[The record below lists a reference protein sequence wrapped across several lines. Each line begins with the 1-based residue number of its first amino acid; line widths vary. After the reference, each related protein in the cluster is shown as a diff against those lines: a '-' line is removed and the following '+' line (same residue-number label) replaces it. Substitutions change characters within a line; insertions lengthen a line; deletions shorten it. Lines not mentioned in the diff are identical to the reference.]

1 MNQDRIYRYC
11 LTNPLGSHALSW
23 DRMVRDHRFS
33 IPYDLRTAFH
43 EIMCIAICF
52 WSDSEGMILV

>member
-11 LTNPLGSHALSW
+11 LTDPWGSDALSW

-33 IPYDLRTAFH
+33 ILNDRRAVFYD
-43 EIMCIAICF
+43 IMGFAEPKKAQ
-52 WSDSEGMILV
+52 SP